1 MALLYV
7 HNAPHL
13 SKINHYR
20 PVPAT
25 QTTAPT
31 IVAKTAATTAAGQNN
46 LPVMATE
53 VRVAKMPA
61 AGVKAP

>member
-1 MALLYV
+1 MSLKSMLLRHTGRSILTKTFV
-7 HNAPHL
+7 CVDGL
-13 SKINHYR
+13 SLPY
-20 PVPAT
+20 P
-25 QTTAPT
+25 
-31 IVAKTAATTAAGQNN
+31 VAKVDRWPYYMFIN

>member
-1 MALLYV
+1 MALLHV

-13 SKINHYR
+13 LKINHYR

-25 QTTAPT
+25 QTTVAT
-31 IVAKTAATTAAGQNN
+31 IVAETAANTAAGRNN
-46 LPVMATE
+46 PPVMATE